1 LIYINAKKLLGLY
14 PVSPFALSTLA
25 FPMSAPAI
33 LEPRDHSRN
42 RNDRLLFGNLHT
54 NLEPDR
60 FLSAFLFLSTSLPH
74 FYRLA
79 GKCIPWLTAFF
90 PTLLL
95 IVLYLVTRKL
105 RSSTKSVEVTHRAMA
120 EAKNLPLRED
130 TEK

>member
-60 FLSAFLFLSTSLPH
+60 FLSAFLFLSTSLT
-74 FYRLA
+74 
-79 GKCIPWLTAFF
+79 PWATIA
-90 PTLLL
+90 TL
-95 IVLYLVTRKL
+95 RMPA
-105 RSSTKSVEVTHRAMA
+105 S
-120 EAKNLPLRED
+120 
-130 TEK
+130 